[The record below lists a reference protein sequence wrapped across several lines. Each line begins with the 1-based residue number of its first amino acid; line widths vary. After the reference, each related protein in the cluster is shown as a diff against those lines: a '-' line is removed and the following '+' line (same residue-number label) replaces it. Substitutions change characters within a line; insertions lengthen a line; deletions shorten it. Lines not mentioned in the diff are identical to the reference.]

1 MLYDNVKKICE
12 EKGITIM
19 QLEQELEFPRSYGCA
34 GRPVRYLHQEEPV
47 HGEKPLTGMQ
57 RLHKKGPRQRQLRKV
72 R

>member
-1 MLYDNVKKICE
+1 M
-12 EKGITIM
+12 
-19 QLEQELEFPRSYGCA
+19 A
-34 GRPVRYLHQEEPV
+34 VREDQCGTCIRKNEPV